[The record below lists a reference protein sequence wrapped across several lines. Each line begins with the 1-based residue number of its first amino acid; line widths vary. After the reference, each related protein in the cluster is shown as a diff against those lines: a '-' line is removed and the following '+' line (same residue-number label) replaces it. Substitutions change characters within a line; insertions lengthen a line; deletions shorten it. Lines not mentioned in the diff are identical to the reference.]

1 VGVALGAWIWA
12 VRRRLGSMEMK
23 KKNEKRRGHGK

>member
-1 VGVALGAWIWA
+1 MAFGAWIWP

-23 KKNEKRRGHGK
+23 KKNKKRKGHGK